1 MATISSSVGTISS
14 AGIGSGLEVDSIVS
28 KLISVEQL
36 PLQRLQSAANGLKT
50 QLSAFGQVQSL
61 VSSLQEA
68 AKALHNADTYALTT
82 AVSSDAS
89 SVSAGTSPN
98 AAPGT
103 YTVAVT
109 KLASAQAAVSAT
121 GQFADAGASVGDG
134 TLTIQL
140 GSWAGTAF
148 TPKAGATA
156 SVLTVD
162 PTKQSLAQIRDQINA
177 ANAGVTAAIVTD
189 ASGAR
194 LAITSTS
201 TGAEN
206 GFRITVS
213 DTDGDNGD
221 AAGLSRLAYDPS
233 TATSQLTRTQEAFN
247 AEATVNGIGITSAS
261 NTLSNVID
269 GLTFTLGKE
278 TTQPVAVTVARN
290 TEAVKTRV
298 AGFVSAWN
306 ALNTFLAT
314 VTKYDAA
321 TKTAALLQG
330 DSTAT
335 GLQSQLRGLLS
346 PASSASAAF
355 PTLSSIGVRLGKDGM
370 LALDEA
376 TFTKALGNVAELG
389 KALGH
394 VDPGGDAA
402 DGFAKRFSEWTDK
415 VLATG
420 GTLPGKTQMLQKRID
435 ANGKDQEAMSTRIK
449 SVEARL
455 RAQYTALDATM
466 SRANAL
472 AAYVEQQF
480 YTLPKQNS
488 K

>member
-1 MATISSSVGTISS
+1 MATISNSVGRISS
-14 AGIGSGLEVDSIVS
+14 AGIGSGLDVDSIVS
-28 KLISVEQL
+28 KLVQVEQL

-68 AKALHNADTYALTT
+68 ARALHNPDTFKLTN
-82 AVSSDAS
+82 AVSSDAT
-89 SVSAGTSPN
+89 SVSAGTSAS
-98 AAPGT
+98 AAPGA

-109 KLASAQAAVSAT
+109 KLASAQAVVSAT
-121 GQFADAGASVGDG
+121 GQFADAGVAVGAG

-140 GSWAGTAF
+140 GAWDGNVF
-148 TPKAGATA
+148 TPKSGASA
-156 SVLTVD
+156 AVLTVD
-162 PTKQSLAQIRDQINA
+162 AGKQSLADVRDQINA

-194 LAITSTS
+194 LALTSAS

-206 GFRITVS
+206 AFRITVS
-213 DTDGDNGD
+213 DADGNGGD
-221 AAGLSRLAYDPS
+221 AAGLSRLAYDPA
-233 TATSQLTRTQEAFN
+233 TAATQMTRTQQAGN
-247 AEATVNGIGITSAS
+247 AQASVNGIAISSAT
-261 NTLSNVID
+261 NTLTNVID
-269 GLTFTLGKE
+269 GLTVTLGKE
-278 TTQPVAVTVARN
+278 TTAPVTLTVSRN
-290 TEAVKTRV
+290 TDAVKTRV

-306 ALNTFLAT
+306 ALNTFLGT
-314 VTKYDAA
+314 VTKYDAE
-321 TKTAALLQG
+321 TKKAALLQG

-346 PASSASAAF
+346 PASSASSAF

-370 LALDEA
+370 LALDDA
-376 TFTKALGNVAELG
+376 TFTKALGNLSELG
-389 KALGH
+389 KALGKIDTA
-394 VDPGGDAA
+394 VDAG

-415 VLATG
+415 VLASG
-420 GTLPGKTQMLQKRID
+420 GTLPGKTQMLQKRLD
-435 ANGKDQEAMSTRIK
+435 ANGKDQEKMADRIS

-455 RAQYTALDATM
+455 KAQYTALDATM
-466 SRANAL
+466 SRASAL

-488 K
+488 R